1 MSDGKQHIT
10 LKIDVHSVSMEVPCE
25 HEQAY
30 REAAQYLNQRYQLYA
45 KRLTKASV
53 EELWM
58 YVALDAAFA
67 WKRMAQAENLKP
79 IEKRT
84 EEMNRLI
91 RQALGEA
98 TEQDDNE

>member
-1 MSDGKQHIT
+1 MSSGKQHIT
-10 LKIDVHSVSMEVPCE
+10 LKLDVHSVSMEVPCE

-30 REAAQYLNQRYQLYA
+30 REAAQYLSQRYQLYA

-67 WKRMAQAENLKP
+67 WKRMAQAENMKP
-79 IEKRT
+79 IEQRT
-84 EEMNRLI
+84 AEMNRLI
-91 RQALGEA
+91 EQALGGT

>member
-1 MSDGKQHIT
+1 MNDGKQHIT
-10 LKIDVHSVSMEVPCE
+10 LKLDVHNVSMNVPRE

-30 REAAQYLNQRYQLYA
+30 REAAQYLNQRYQFYS
-45 KRLTKASV
+45 KHLTKASV

-58 YVALDAAFA
+58 YVALDAAYR
-67 WKRMAQAENLKP
+67 WKTMAQAESLKP
-79 IEKRT
+79 IEQRT

-91 RQALGEA
+91 QQALNGA